1 MLNLKPVYDAAQA
14 ADAKVN
20 GIMAEMLE
28 AFNDGTEEGKQKA
41 LDLRPTLEEA
51 KAEAKTANDL
61 YVSMRDAHGDM
72 DASARKFLPVS
83 NADTEQDAKKVIT
96 RADYEALDYQA
107 RHEFFKNG
115 GSVVDALAE

>member
-28 AFNDGTEEGKQKA
+28 AFNEGTEEGKQKA
-41 LDLRPTLEEA
+41 LDLRQNLEEA

-61 YVSMRDAHGDM
+61 YVSMRDALGDQ
-72 DASARKFLPVS
+72 DAAARKFVPV
-83 NADTEQDAKKVIT
+83 NGAEQAQGKKVIT
-96 RADYEALDYQA
+96 RKAFEALDFKS
-107 RHEFFKNG
+107 RHDFLVDG
-115 GSVVDALAE
+115 GTVEDTLAE